1 MGRRKKVT
9 FIATKRVPKKI
20 PVSFKSGGK
29 RVTFQATKRV
39 SKRVR
44 VEFYAK
50 SKKRK

>member
-1 MGRRKKVT
+1 MTKKKRVT
-9 FIATKRVPKKI
+9 FMATKRVPKKI

-29 RVTFQATKRV
+29 RVSFHATKRV
-39 SKRVR
+39 PKKVR